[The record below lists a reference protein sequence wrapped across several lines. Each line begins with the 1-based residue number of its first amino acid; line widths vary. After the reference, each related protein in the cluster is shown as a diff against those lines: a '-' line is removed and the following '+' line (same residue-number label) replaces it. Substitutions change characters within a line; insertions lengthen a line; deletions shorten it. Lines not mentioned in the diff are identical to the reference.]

1 MDLKALKELAKA
13 CRLAGIKS
21 YKSGDIEFTLADEA
35 PTVRTRKKRKNEVE
49 QKTLA
54 EPASEPE
61 QDALSESELLFWS
74 SHNPGIQENQ

>member
-35 PTVRTRKKRKNEVE
+35 PTVRTRKKKKVE
-49 QKTLA
+49 QAQEVVANQPVAA
-54 EPASEPE
+54 EENN
-61 QDALSESELLFWS
+61 LSEEELLFWS
-74 SHNPGIQENQ
+74 SGRIDESMQ